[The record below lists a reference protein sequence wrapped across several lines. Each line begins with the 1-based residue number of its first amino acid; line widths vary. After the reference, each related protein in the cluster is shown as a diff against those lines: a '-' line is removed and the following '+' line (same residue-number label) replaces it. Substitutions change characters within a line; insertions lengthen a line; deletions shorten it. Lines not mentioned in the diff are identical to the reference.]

1 MNIAEKQI
9 TSLYLG
15 YFNRAADRQGLD
27 FWIGQANAGGSL
39 FDIANSFAAGSE
51 YQSIYGGLSSSAL
64 IDRIYDNLFNRIPDA
79 EGKAYWLN
87 ELANGKPV
95 GRLIVDVMSGAQG
108 NDKLVLENT
117 VIVANDW
124 TSRTPAPFDIQAAHE
139 AIDSINTAQ
148 PVTGNGITVNIIDA
162 ALLPWQNEINASI
175 KAAWG
180 QWEIHFD
187 NQSQIEIDVGY
198 FPIHGGGQIASAAPR
213 MEVLLA
219 SGYTQSGIAQEII
232 TGMDPNGN
240 MADGFINFHMTPDE
254 IASVAQI
261 VPVMAHEIGH
271 LLAYRS
277 QISNANAEHTTN
289 YDSFISFEGGNLTFN
304 GPHAVAAYGGPIPI
318 HRIGSFNNY
327 AHVDDGNLLMFPY
340 ISPYDFKMP
349 GIVDFGVI
357 ADMGITVT

>member
-1 MNIAEKQI
+1 MNFNEKQV
-9 TSLYLG
+9 TQLYTG
-15 YFNRAADRQGLD
+15 YFDRAADPAGLA
-27 FWIGQANAGGSL
+27 FWKAQADAGASMVG
-39 FDIANSFAAGSE
+39 IAESFSRGSE
-51 YQSIYGGLSSSAL
+51 YASIYGGLSNAQL
-64 IDRIYDNLFNRIPDA
+64 VDKIYSNLFDRVADA

-180 QWEIHFD
+180 QWELHFD

-198 FPIHGGGQIASAAPR
+198 YPIPGGGQIASAAPR

-240 MADGFINFHMTPDE
+240 MADGMINIHWDVNTVFNSFNMT
-254 IASVAQI
+254 AVF
-261 VPVMAHEIGH
+261 AHEIGH
-271 LLAYRS
+271 FFYRTR
-277 QISNANAEHTTN
+277 IGNPNATSITN
-289 YDSFISFEGGNLTFN
+289 YDSFISASGGSLTFT
-304 GPHAVAAYGGPIPI
+304 GPNAMQAYGGPVPIP
-318 HRIGSFNNY
+318 RNGAFNDY
-327 AHVDDGNLLMFPY
+327 AHVDDGALLMYPY
-340 ISPYDFKMP
+340 YSGAWVVGAVDLAVLRDI
-349 GIVDFGVI
+349 GIMV
-357 ADMGITVT
+357 